1 ASIVYALYC
10 TSYTTYL
17 HSFPTRRS
25 SDLSSG
31 DSCAYAA
38 QTRSRVGTVTDS
50 VECASVHPTGGRA
63 EPFII
68 QFTIHPR
75 PVAGE
80 VHCPKAY
87 RTQHGAWYC
96 ADQFILFISLY
107 YIATLVAQR
116 TLLG

>member
-1 ASIVYALYC
+1 
-10 TSYTTYL
+10 
-17 HSFPTRRS
+17 
-25 SDLSSG
+25 
-31 DSCAYAA
+31 
-38 QTRSRVGTVTDS
+38 VTDS